1 MPVMSEKHFPNVA
14 GFDDAPFARN
24 HRGKVKLVGAVYA
37 SLRFDGVLIAEVEKD
52 GFDSAE
58 RLIKMVGE
66 SKFSRHIQLVLLQGI
81 AFAGFNVVDVFAFN
95 ERLGIPVLVVARK
108 KPDMAAIQRALLSN
122 IHAGNKKWAV
132 MERLGAMEP
141 MCGVFVQRVGISID
155 EAATVLK
162 RFAVH
167 GHIPEPLRVAHLIAG
182 ALTYGQSRGRV

>member
-1 MPVMSEKHFPNVA
+1 MSEKHFPNVA

-24 HRGKVKLVGAVYA
+24 QPGKVKLVGTVYA
-37 SLRFDGVLIAEVEKD
+37 SLRFDGVLIGEVEKD

-81 AFAGFNVVDVFAFN
+81 AFAGFNVVDVFSLH
-95 ERLGIPVLVVARK
+95 ERLGIPVLVVTRK
-108 KPDMAAIQRALLSN
+108 KPDMAAIRRALLSN
-122 IHAGNKKWAV
+122 IHEGSQKWEV

-162 RFAVH
+162 QFAVH